1 MAIVLRRRG
10 IPGATDAHHPTD
22 PEDGGLA
29 VLRLG
34 LEEARH
40 ITGTELVVGGVRRW
54 RALPL
59 SPSSAVDKSE
69 TVVILG
75 SANADLVVHVDRRP
89 SGGETLLGG
98 DLHLFPGGKGANQAA
113 AAARCGASVTFL
125 GALGRDS
132 NADLLLSALG
142 GAGVDTSHV
151 MRADVPTGCALIQIT
166 PDGENSIVVSPGANS
181 LMDIPAADALRD
193 TWLGAGVL
201 VLALEIPFETVLHVV
216 EVVGNTGVRLLLNA
230 APARTLSPA
239 TLRHCDPLVVNET
252 ESPARR
258 WATQR
263 SRRTRCSRCSRR
275 HCCSPGPV
283 RWSSPWAGTDRSSP
297 TEGSGSMCPP
307 IASTPPTPP
316 GPVTLRR
323 GAAAE
328 LARGVALEDAVRF
341 ATAGSAVSRQ
351 KLGAQSSWRR
361 SCPRGELHRPL
372 HR

>member
-1 MAIVLRRRG
+1 MS
-10 IPGATDAHHPTD
+10 
-22 PEDGGLA
+22 
-29 VLRLG
+29 
-34 LEEARH
+34 
-40 ITGTELVVGGVRRW
+40 
-54 RALPL
+54 ALPL

-252 ESPARR
+252 EAREVLGNS
-258 WATQR
+258 AIAPDAPFEVLAQALLLAGAR
-263 SRRTRCSRCSRR
+263 SVVITLGVDGSLITDG
-275 HCCSPGPV
+275 GPV
-283 RWSSPWAGTDRSSP
+283 VHVPAYRVDAVDTTGAGD
-297 TEGSGSMCPP
+297 
-307 IASTPPTPP
+307 AF
-316 GPVTLRR
+316 V
-323 GAAAE
+323 GAVAAE

-341 ATAGSAVSRQ
+341 ATAVSAVSVQ
-351 KLGAQSSWRR
+351 KLGAQSSYVDRAHVER
-361 SCPRGELHRPL
+361 FIASHR
-372 HR
+372 